1 MIYSDPEE
9 LIPLSKVIEEIG
21 FGKSSIYRM
30 IKRKEFPRPVKL
42 GTKSVRWKR
51 SQLERWKNSLRE
63 A

>member
-21 FGKSSIYRM
+21 LKKSTIYRM
-30 IKRKEFPRPVKL
+30 ISHKEFPRPYKL
-42 GTKSVRWKR
+42 GKKSIRWKR

>member
-1 MIYSDPEE
+1 MIYNDPEE
-9 LIPLSKVIEEIG
+9 LIPLSKVIEEIDC
-21 FGKSSIYRM
+21 GKSSIYRM
-30 IKRKEFPRPVKL
+30 IKNGKFPRPVKL